1 MAGSGGRRVPAEA
14 PFSPALFRFLR
25 DLAKNNDRAWFEEH
39 KSRYQELVRDPA
51 LRFVAAFQTPLAKL
65 SPHLLA
71 DPRPVGGSLFRIHR
85 DVRFSKDK
93 SPYKTHVGIHFR
105 HESAGD
111 AHAPG
116 LYLHLEPVDVFAG
129 VGIWRPDGATLAEV
143 REAIA
148 ASPTAWRRAVG
159 ARGFR
164 SSFEFSGESLARV
177 PRGFDP
183 EHPLAADLR
192 RKSYMAITGFRE
204 RDACDPDFP
213 DRLVRIW
220 RASLPFLRFL
230 TRSLDLP
237 I

>member
-1 MAGSGGRRVPAEA
+1 VSAE
-14 PFSPALFRFLR
+14 PLFSPSLFHFLR
-25 DLAKNNDRAWFEEH
+25 SLRKNNDREWFLANKDAYESDVKE
-39 KSRYQELVRDPA
+39 PA
-51 LRFVAAFQTPLAKL
+51 LAFVASFAAPLRKI
-65 SPHLLA
+65 SKHLVA
-71 DPRPVGGSLFRIHR
+71 DPRPVGGSMFRIHR
-85 DVRFSKDK
+85 DVRFAKDK
-93 SPYKTHVGIHFR
+93 RPYKTHVGIHFR

-116 LYLHLEPVDVFAG
+116 LYLHLEPGDVFAG

-148 ASPTAWRRAVG
+148 ASPTAWRGAVG